1 MGEPLLAE
9 ATIYASDNDE
19 IAHACFSL
27 APAHNAELPV
37 VSAARTR
44 VLRNGEAFRLLI
56 TGGQPITEPVF
67 IISLRASCGVELKRD
82 YVLMPEAP
90 LMQSGSK
97 NNLPIAAVDPAT
109 EQKPLTDHG
118 MLAHDKLA
126 PAETTPPR
134 SKARRMASNDGSA
147 IPHPKKTV
155 RLNTLAELGM
165 KGGDRLMLSAEPDD
179 LKPNESVNTQPGG
192 LGEMDGRM
200 LKLETSL
207 HSLNQQV
214 ENLSAALAVSA
225 ETAAL
230 RQKLQEAQAQ
240 LAANN
245 SDKQIEARSALPQT
259 PEKSNSGLWIELL
272 LSALVG
278 GGISG
283 ATAYFL
289 SHRTKHESHEA
300 RPTQRTKTREK
311 TRRKG

>member
-1 MGEPLLAE
+1 MGEPLRAE

-44 VLRNGEAFRLLI
+44 VIRNGEAFRLLI

-90 LMQSGSK
+90 LTPSGSK
-97 NNLPIAAVDPAT
+97 SNLPIAAVDPAT
-109 EQKPLTDHG
+109 AQKPLTDREA
-118 MLAHDKLA
+118 LADNHLA
-126 PAETTPPR
+126 PAETAAPR
-134 SKARRMASNDGSA
+134 SKPRRMASNDGSA
-147 IPHPKKTV
+147 IPRPKKTV
-155 RLNTLAELGM
+155 HRNTLAELGM

-179 LKPNESVNTQPGG
+179 LKPNESVNAQPGR

-207 HSLNQQV
+207 RSLNQQV

-240 LAANN
+240 LAANS
-245 SDKQIEARSALPQT
+245 SDKRIEAKSAPPLT
-259 PEKSNSGLWIELL
+259 PEKSSSDLWIELL
-272 LSALVG
+272 LSALAG
-278 GGISG
+278 GSISG

-289 SHRTKHESHEA
+289 SRRTKHQSHEA
-300 RPTQRTKTREK
+300 RPAQQPASRNK
-311 TRRKG
+311 TRRKS

>member
-1 MGEPLLAE
+1 MGEPLRAE

-19 IAHACFSL
+19 IVRACFSL

-37 VSAARTR
+37 ISAARTR
-44 VLRNGEAFRLLI
+44 VIRTGEAFRLLI

-90 LMQSGSK
+90 LTPSGS
-97 NNLPIAAVDPAT
+97 NLPIAAVDPVT
-109 EQKPLTDHG
+109 EQKTLTEHEPLT
-118 MLAHDKLA
+118 HDNLA
-126 PAETTPPR
+126 PAETTAPR
-134 SKARRMASNDGSA
+134 SKPRRMASNDRSA
-147 IPHPKKTV
+147 IPRPKKTV
-155 RLNTLAELGM
+155 HRNTLAKLGM

-179 LKPNESVNTQPGG
+179 LKPNESVNAQPGG
-192 LGEMDGRM
+192 IGEMDGRM

-207 HSLNQQV
+207 RSLNQQV

-240 LAANN
+240 LAANGSN
-245 SDKQIEARSALPQT
+245 KRIEAKSASPQT
-259 PEKSNSGLWIELL
+259 PEKSSSDLWIELL
-272 LSALVG
+272 LSALAG
-278 GGISG
+278 GSISG

-289 SHRTKHESHEA
+289 SRRTKHQNHEA
-300 RPTQRTKTREK
+300 RPAQRPATRNK